1 MAQVVTNENMQDFIQ
16 NRSVPEFKAPE
27 GNPADKAKAD
37 SAAATA
43 AAEADS
49 AAAVDAAKESAPR
62 DLTTGKFVK
71 ADGERSPKE
80 DEAAKAAGDD
90 DEEDADLPERVR
102 RQIGKKHRAMKEA
115 EEFGREEYR
124 ARKAAEDRAA
134 ALEQE
139 LNALKSKSGPKP
151 EKGADAPKPEDFK
164 TVAEYADA
172 LTDYLLEKKLA
183 AREAK
188 REQEQT
194 KTAQQREI
202 EKTQANLAEQVEKLK
217 KDIPDFED
225 VVESIPDEFQIPPV
239 MARYFVQNP
248 VMLYHLQKSDPKE
261 LQRLV
266 KLPPIDAI
274 ERLGELKTQYI
285 KKPESAAPAGASV
298 RVSRAPA
305 PITPLEGN
313 STTVTKDPSQMTFA
327 ELRAHRQAERA
338 AGKYR

>member
-1 MAQVVTNENMQDFIQ
+1 MAQVVTNENMQEFIQ

-27 GNPADKAKAD
+27 AKDEPAKP
-37 SAAATA
+37 SEPA
-43 AAEADS
+43 AAEA
-49 AAAVDAAKESAPR
+49 AKPDPQQAKTAEQPR
-62 DLTTGKFVK
+62 GEDGKFVK
-71 ADGERSPKE
+71 AEAKAESEKVD
-80 DEAAKAAGDD
+80 DTAAKAADD
-90 DEEDADLPERVR
+90 DEDDADLPERVR
-102 RQIGKKHRAMKEA
+102 RQIGKKHRQMKEA
-115 EEFGREEYR
+115 EEFAREEYR
-124 ARKAAEDRAA
+124 ERKAAEDRAA
-134 ALEQE
+134 ALERE
-139 LNALKSKSGPKP
+139 LNELKSKSGPKP

-188 REQEQT
+188 RSEEQT

-202 EKTQANLAEQVEKLK
+202 EKTQADLAERVEKLK

-225 VVESIPDEFQIPPV
+225 VVESIPDEFQMPPV

-274 ERLGELKTQYI
+274 ERLGELKAQYT
-285 KKPESAAPAGASV
+285 KKPDGAPAASV
-298 RVSRAPA
+298 TRVSKAPA

-313 STTVTKDPSQMTFA
+313 STPSAKDPSTMTFA

>member
-1 MAQVVTNENMQDFIQ
+1 MAQVLTSENMVEFIQ
-16 NRSVPEFKAPE
+16 TRQVPEFKAPE
-27 GNPADKAKAD
+27 AKAE
-37 SAAATA
+37 AAKPSEPA
-43 AAEADS
+43 AAEA
-49 AAAVDAAKESAPR
+49 AKPDPQQAKTAEQPR
-62 DLTTGKFVK
+62 GEDGKFVK
-71 ADGERSPKE
+71 AEAKAESEKVD
-80 DEAAKAAGDD
+80 DTAAKAAD

-102 RQIGKKHRAMKEA
+102 RQIGRKHRQMKEA
-115 EEFGREEYR
+115 EEFARSEY
-124 ARKAAEDRAA
+124 AERKAAEERAA
-134 ALEQE
+134 ALQRE
-139 LNALKSKSGPKP
+139 LEELKSKSGPKP

-188 REQEQT
+188 RSEEQT

-202 EKTQANLAEQVEKLK
+202 EKTQADLAERVEKLK

-225 VVESIPDEFQIPPV
+225 VVESIPDEFSMPPV

-274 ERLGELKTQYI
+274 ERLGELKAQYVT
-285 KKPESAAPAGASV
+285 KKEPAAAPVA
-298 RVSRAPA
+298 RVSKAPA
-305 PITPLEGN
+305 PITPLDGS
-313 STTVTKDPSQMTFA
+313 STTVPKDPSQMTFQ
-327 ELRAHRQAERA
+327 ELRAHREAERR